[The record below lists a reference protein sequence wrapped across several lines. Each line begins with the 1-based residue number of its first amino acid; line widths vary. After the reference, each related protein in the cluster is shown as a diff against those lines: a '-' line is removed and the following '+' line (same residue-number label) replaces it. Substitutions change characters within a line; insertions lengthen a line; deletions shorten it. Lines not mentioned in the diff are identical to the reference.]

1 MFHPVARRGIRTR
14 HLLLSCACLVF
25 ASAIPAAPAGNAK
38 AIGIWRTADKNA
50 LIEMFPCAEEL
61 CGRIVWI
68 KDPLGADG
76 QPLRDDRN
84 PDPALRTRPRC
95 GLQIIEGLRPNDASG
110 WEAGEVY
117 DAWEG
122 KRYRL
127 RAELHG
133 DSQLKLR
140 GYLGIPALGATLLWD
155 RMPADGPRCAS
166 AN

>member
-1 MFHPVARRGIRTR
+1 MATSAISCSHAQENPTFHPVARCGIHATR
-14 HLLLSCACLVF
+14 LLLVCAGLAF
-25 ASAIPAAPAGNAK
+25 ARAAQAAPASNAK
-38 AIGIWRTADKNA
+38 AIGIWRTADNNA
-50 LIEMFPCAEEL
+50 LIELFPCADAL

-84 PDPALRTRPRC
+84 PEPALRARPRC
-95 GLQIIEGLRPNDASG
+95 GLQIIEGLRPNDAAT

-127 RAELHG
+127 KAELQG
-133 DSQLKLR
+133 DGRLKLR
-140 GYLGIPALGATLLWD
+140 D
-155 RMPADGPRCAS
+155 
-166 AN
+166 